1 MLKHKL
7 LGFFFLF
14 CFSVVKLNAQ
24 TTKTSLPLNG
34 LAGVYYNSI
43 KIESKPWVKGKDMPW
58 KVYETATINNL
69 IDFESLKNVATTQY
83 GSDTS
88 KKFQAT
94 GFFRTEKQGN
104 RWWIIDPNGYRNIHI
119 AINSLRPGKSEKNE
133 IAFNTQFKNKE
144 NWISKTADSLK
155 KYGFNGTGSWSE
167 DAVTINYNQNAKQPL
182 FYAPNLNFMSSY
194 GKIRGGTVQLAGNTG
209 YPNQCIFVFDPEF
222 ETFCDEH
229 AKQVTKFVKDKNLFG
244 YFSDNEMPLGSK
256 NLEGYLTLENKL
268 DPGYL
273 AALNWLNLKGSS
285 IEKITDKE
293 REEFA
298 GFVADKYY
306 AIVSKALKK
315 YDTNHL
321 YLGSRL
327 HGESKRTES
336 IIKAAGKY
344 CDVLS
349 INYYGE
355 WSPNP
360 VLIDMWNVKANKP
373 FIITEFYT
381 KGMDAGLENKSGAG
395 FTVRTQKDRGLA
407 YQHFCMNLLI
417 SKNCVGWDYFKY
429 QDNDPTE
436 KNVDSSNSDSNK
448 GLLNVNYEYYNS
460 FLKLMKELN
469 DNKYNLISHFEKEA
483 DLIKQKE
490 PFDIILAIGQSN
502 MSGRGSI
509 PAEDSGVMN
518 DIFLLNN
525 DGNFEPASQPLN
537 KYSNIRKELKIQGVS
552 PSYSCMLSLHKSLN
566 KPLGLIMNPQGGSSI
581 KLWYGPGKTNYD
593 ATVVRI
599 KQAQSRGKIKAIIW
613 NQGSTD
619 CKEAALDNF
628 ETYKLNLMEMVKNLR
643 RELND
648 PELPFICGELSLR
661 PDFINFNDKVIRNI
675 KDYIPFSDFVT
686 AEGTQLLEDNIHYDA
701 KSASILGE
709 RYAAKVLQFLQKKN

>member
-1 MLKHKL
+1 MIKHKL

-14 CFSVVKLNAQ
+14 CFSFLSINAQ
-24 TTKTSLPLNG
+24 TTKTTLPLNG
-34 LAGVYYNSI
+34 LAGVYFNSI

-58 KVYETATINNL
+58 KVYETATVNNL
-69 IDFESLKNVATTQY
+69 VDFKPLKNVTLTQY

-94 GFFRTEKQGN
+94 GFFRVEKQGN
-104 RWWIIDPNGYRNIHI
+104 RWWVIDPDGYRNIHV

-133 IAFNTQFKNKE
+133 IAFNKQFKNKE
-144 NWISKTADSLK
+144 NWISKTANSLK
-155 KYGFNGTGSWSE
+155 KYGINGTGSWSE
-167 DAVTINYNQNAKQPL
+167 DELMAKYNQKSNSPL
-182 FYAPNLNFMSSY
+182 FYSPNLNFMSSY

-229 AKQVTKFVKDKNLFG
+229 AKQVTKYVKDKNLFG
-244 YFSDNEMPLGSK
+244 YFSDNEMPLGLK

-273 AALNWLNLKGSS
+273 AALNWLSQKGIS

-315 YDTNHL
+315 YDSNHL
-321 YLGSRL
+321 YIGSRL
-327 HGESKRTES
+327 HGESKKTES

-349 INYYGE
+349 LNYYGE

-360 VLIDMWNVKANKP
+360 VLMDMWNIAANKP

-407 YQHFCMNLLI
+407 YQHFCLNLLI

-429 QDNDPTE
+429 QDNDPTA
-436 KNVDSSNSDSNK
+436 KNVDPSNTDANK
-448 GLLNVNYEYYNS
+448 GLVNNNFEYYKP
-460 FLKLMKELN
+460 LMKLMKELN
-469 DNKYNLISHFEKEA
+469 ENKYNLIAFLESESA
-483 DLIKQKE
+483 RIKALE
-490 PFDIILAIGQSN
+490 PLDIIFAIGQSN
-502 MSGRGSI
+502 MAGRAPIDDYGI
-509 PAEDSGVMN
+509 LPEVY
-518 DIFLLNN
+518 LLNA

-537 KYSNIRKELKIQGVS
+537 KYSNIRKDLAMQGITPARNCMVS
-552 PSYSCMLSLHKSLN
+552 LQKSLN
-566 KPLGLIMNPQGGSSI
+566 KPLGLVLNAQGGSSI
-581 KLWYGPGKTNYD
+581 KVWFKPGKPNYD
-593 ATVVRI
+593 AALTRA
-599 KQAQSRGKIKAIIW
+599 KEAQKHGKIKAIIW
-613 NQGSTD
+613 HQGSTD
-619 CKEAALDNF
+619 YKDGMQDNF
-628 ETYKLNLMEMVKNLR
+628 VIYKAKLKEMVENFRKD
-643 RELND
+643 LNE
-648 PELPFICGELSLR
+648 PELPFICGELSER
-661 PDFINFNDKVIRNI
+661 EDFIAFNKEVIQRV
-675 KDYIPFSDFVT
+675 KEYIPFSDYIV
-686 AEGTQLLEDNIHYDA
+686 AKGTSLLDDNIHFNA
-701 KSASILGE
+701 ESSNILGD
-709 RYAAKVLQFLQKKN
+709 RYAEKVLPFLQKK

>member
-1 MLKHKL
+1 MIKHTF

-14 CFSVVKLNAQ
+14 CFSFLSINAQ
-24 TTKTSLPLNG
+24 TTKTTLPLNG

-58 KVYETATINNL
+58 KVYETATVNNL
-69 IDFESLKNVATTQY
+69 VDFKPLKNVTLTQY

-94 GFFRTEKQGN
+94 GFFRVEKQGN
-104 RWWIIDPNGYRNIHI
+104 RWWVIDPDGYRNIHV

-133 IAFNTQFKNKE
+133 IAFNKQFKNKE
-144 NWISKTADSLK
+144 NWISKTANSLK
-155 KYGFNGTGSWSE
+155 KYGINGTGSWSE
-167 DAVTINYNQNAKQPL
+167 DELMAKYNQKSNSPL
-182 FYAPNLNFMSSY
+182 FYSPNLNFMSSY

-229 AKQVTKFVKDKNLFG
+229 AKQVTKYVKDKNLFG
-244 YFSDNEMPLGSK
+244 YFSDNEMPLGLK

-273 AALNWLNLKGSS
+273 AALNWLSQKGIS

-315 YDTNHL
+315 YDSNHL
-321 YLGSRL
+321 YIGSRL
-327 HGESKRTES
+327 HGESKKTES

-349 INYYGE
+349 LNYYGE

-360 VLIDMWNVKANKP
+360 VLMDMWNIAANKP

-407 YQHFCMNLLI
+407 YQHFCLNLLI

-429 QDNDPTE
+429 QDNDPTA
-436 KNVDSSNSDSNK
+436 KNVDPSNTDANK
-448 GLLNVNYEYYNS
+448 GLVNNNFEYYKP
-460 FLKLMKELN
+460 LMKLMKELN
-469 DNKYNLISHFEKEA
+469 ENKYNLIAFLESESA
-483 DLIKQKE
+483 RIKALE
-490 PFDIILAIGQSN
+490 PLDIIFAIGQSN
-502 MSGRGSI
+502 MAGRAPIDDYGI
-509 PAEDSGVMN
+509 LPEVY
-518 DIFLLNN
+518 LLNA

-537 KYSNIRKELKIQGVS
+537 KYSNIRKDLAMQGITPARNCMVS
-552 PSYSCMLSLHKSLN
+552 LQKSLN
-566 KPLGLIMNPQGGSSI
+566 KPLGLVLNAQGGSSI
-581 KLWYGPGKTNYD
+581 KVWFKPGKPNYD
-593 ATVVRI
+593 AALTRA
-599 KQAQSRGKIKAIIW
+599 KEAQKHGKIKAIIW
-613 NQGSTD
+613 HQGSTD
-619 CKEAALDNF
+619 YKDGMQDNF
-628 ETYKLNLMEMVKNLR
+628 VIYKAKLKEMVENFRKD
-643 RELND
+643 LNE
-648 PELPFICGELSLR
+648 PELPFICGELSER
-661 PDFINFNDKVIRNI
+661 EDFIAFNKEVIQRV
-675 KDYIPFSDFVT
+675 KEYIPFSDYIV
-686 AEGTQLLEDNIHYDA
+686 AKGTSLLDDNIHFNA
-701 KSASILGE
+701 ESSNILGD
-709 RYAAKVLQFLQKKN
+709 RYAEKVLPFLQKK